1 MAPTAETHSPKPTG
15 NPLEVFQA
23 FLKLGLTSFGGPV
36 AHLGYFR
43 TEFVQR
49 RKWISDDHYG
59 QLVALCQFLPGPASS
74 QVGFALGLLRGG
86 TLGALAAWAAFT
98 LPSALLLV
106 LFALGAVHLGGPV
119 GDGLLMGLKA
129 VAVAVVAHAVV
140 GMASTLAPDFRRGL
154 IVAAGAAL
162 ALLIP
167 GNLGQVTAI
176 GVGLVAGL
184 LFCRGMAGGADHP
197 LRVPVS
203 KTAGLVSAGL
213 FAVLLMGLPLLAGL
227 VANPW
232 VATADAFYR
241 SGALVFGGGHVVLP
255 LLQGE
260 PAIAEAVSQDQ
271 FLAGY
276 GAAQAVPG
284 PLFTFAAFLGF
295 TMGTGAE
302 AWLSSAL
309 ALVAVFLP
317 GVLLVIAALPFWAAV
332 QTSPLARSGVAGANA
347 AVVGILAAAL
357 ITPVVTSAITGL
369 APLLIVLACLALLM
383 LAKWPAWAVVL
394 IGAATG
400 LAASL
405 IGA

>member
-1 MAPTAETHSPKPTG
+1 M
-15 NPLEVFQA
+15 
-23 FLKLGLTSFGGPV
+23 
-36 AHLGYFR
+36 
-43 TEFVQR
+43 
-49 RKWISDDHYG
+49 
-59 QLVALCQFLPGPASS
+59 
-74 QVGFALGLLRGG
+74 
-86 TLGALAAWAAFT
+86 
-98 LPSALLLV
+98 
-106 LFALGAVHLGGPV
+106 

-167 GNLGQVTAI
+167 GNLGQVTTI

-309 ALVAVFLP
+309 ALAAVFLP
-317 GVLLVIAALPFWAAV
+317 ECSWSSLRCRFGRRCRQARWPALVSRER
-332 QTSPLARSGVAGANA
+332 T
-347 AVVGILAAAL
+347 
-357 ITPVVTSAITGL
+357 
-369 APLLIVLACLALLM
+369 PLLSGSSQLPSSPRL
-383 LAKWPAWAVVL
+383 
-394 IGAATG
+394 
-400 LAASL
+400 SL
-405 IGA
+405 RPLRGSLPC

>member
-1 MAPTAETHSPKPTG
+1 MPSAAKTRLNTPPG
-15 NPLEVFQA
+15 NPLEIFRA
-23 FLKLGLTSFGGPV
+23 FLRLGVTSFGGPT

-74 QVGFALGLLRGG
+74 QVGFILGLFRGG
-86 TLGALAAWAAFT
+86 TLGALAAWTAFT

-106 LFALGAVHLGGPV
+106 LFALGAVHLDSPV

-129 VAVAVVAHAVV
+129 VAVAVAAHAVM
-140 GMASTLAPDFRRGL
+140 GMATTLAPDFRRGL
-154 IVAAGAAL
+154 IAAAGAAL

-176 GVGLVAGL
+176 GADIVAGL

-232 VATADAFYR
+232 VTTADAFYR

-260 PAIAEAVSQDQ
+260 PTIAEAVSQDQ

-295 TMGTGAE
+295 TMETGAE

-309 ALVAVFLP
+309 ALAAVFLP

-369 APLLIVLACLALLM
+369 APLLIALACLALLM

-400 LAASL
+400 LATNL